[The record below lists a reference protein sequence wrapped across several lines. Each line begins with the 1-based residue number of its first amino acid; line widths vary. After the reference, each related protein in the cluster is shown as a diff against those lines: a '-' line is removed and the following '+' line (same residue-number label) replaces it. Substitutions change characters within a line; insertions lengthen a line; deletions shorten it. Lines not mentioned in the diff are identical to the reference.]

1 MVRPLGP
8 ERDEVVS
15 IARDEDESVLNGVI
29 QDCRVGC
36 VAGKHLAQK
45 RHAMPDVLQQM
56 AQVVGDVVIEQEGH
70 ESAGDICRATS
81 TSISP
86 R

>member
-29 QDCRVGC
+29 QDRRVGC
-36 VAGKHLAQK
+36 VARKHLAQK

-56 AQVVGDVVIEQEGH
+56 AQVGGDVVIEQEGR

>member
-1 MVRPLGP
+1 MVRPLRR

-15 IARDEDESVLNGVI
+15 IARDEDETVLDGVVH
-29 QDCRVGC
+29 DRRVRRI
-36 VAGKHLAQK
+36 AGKCLAQK

-70 ESAGDICRATS
+70 ESVEDICRATS

>member
-1 MVRPLGP
+1 MP
-8 ERDEVVS
+8 
-15 IARDEDESVLNGVI
+15 N
-29 QDCRVGC
+29 VG
-36 VAGKHLAQK
+36 
-45 RHAMPDVLQQM
+45 QQM

-70 ESAGDICRATS
+70 ESVEDICRATS